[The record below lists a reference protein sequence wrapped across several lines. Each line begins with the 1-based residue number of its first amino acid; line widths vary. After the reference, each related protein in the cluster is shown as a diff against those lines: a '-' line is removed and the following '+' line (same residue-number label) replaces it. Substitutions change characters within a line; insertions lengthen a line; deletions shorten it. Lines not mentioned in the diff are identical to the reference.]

1 MCNSFR
7 LATAFALSTFAS
19 AAAAAPPMPPAYA
32 APMPAYATPLFDAY
46 FNVAAGYG
54 WNSFDVTGAPISIDN
69 NGLAVRGRA
78 TFEAA
83 VTDRLGA
90 QVDGVLGYDANALS
104 SGGTSIDDPTT
115 TATLASHFFW
125 RDPNVGL
132 IGAIGQYTHQTTR
145 LDESVFG
152 LDIDGDNYFAG
163 LEGQYFLNNV
173 TLYAQAAYHSKTL
186 GIEGE
191 AIDGD
196 GFTLAGQARYFVM
209 PDWSV
214 TAKGSYDTVD
224 YDVPVSSA
232 TLKESNWSVGLRS
245 DYRFA
250 ATPVSIFGELTY
262 GENTFKVT
270 GIGSASITEKDTR
283 AMVGIQYNLG
293 TRTLQERDRAGGS
306 LDPFDTHFSFP
317 FFL

>member
-1 MCNSFR
+1 MCKS
-7 LATAFALSTFAS
+7 LPFAVALVTVAS
-19 AAAAAPPMPPAYA
+19 AALAGPPASPVTAAALPVYA
-32 APMPAYATPLFDAY
+32 APLFDAY